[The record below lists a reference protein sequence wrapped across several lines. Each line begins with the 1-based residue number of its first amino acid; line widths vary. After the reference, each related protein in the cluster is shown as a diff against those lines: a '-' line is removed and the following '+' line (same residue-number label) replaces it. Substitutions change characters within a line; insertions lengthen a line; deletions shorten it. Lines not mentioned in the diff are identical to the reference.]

1 MKKMTFFTLI
11 LLVLSTISLQTAFAQ
26 VTLEGHTDSVSS
38 VSFSP
43 DGTTLASASSDNT
56 VKLWDVATS
65 TNIATL
71 EGHTG
76 GVTSVAF
83 SPDGTTLASGSHD
96 NTVKLWD
103 VATKQNTAT
112 LEGHTDGVT
121 SVSFSPDG
129 TTLASGC
136 ISAGLFDSGEVKLW
150 DVATGANIATLEG
163 HRNSVYS
170 VSFSPDGKTLASAA
184 ASRSF
189 DGEVK
194 LWDVATGANIATL
207 RHTDSVYS
215 VSFSPDGKTLASAA
229 AGRSFDGEV
238 KLWDV
243 ATHTNTATFF
253 EERTGAVYSVSFSPD
268 GTLLASG
275 YRGRRLFDPSGE
287 VKLWDLATGTNIA
300 TLRHTDSVSSVS
312 FSPDGTLL
320 ASGSTDGTVELWDV
334 AEAASS
340 LVKIS
345 GDEQQGTFGS
355 TLANPL
361 VVEVRDRDN
370 NPFPGAQVTF
380 TVTYG
385 DGRLSGQFT
394 VEHAM
399 TDANG
404 RAERTFTLGPDLVR
418 NTVEVTFAGHEPV
431 TFHAV
436 GNSLSYITALEA
448 HADGAYSVAFSPDGT
463 IFASGGSEGWNEAGT
478 VKLWDV
484 AHTNIATLYGHTGP
498 VLSVT
503 FSPDGSTLA
512 SGSGDG
518 TVKLWDVATK
528 QNIAT
533 FKHAVGEVASVAF
546 SPDGKTLASA
556 SLYFSFFDAN
566 LDDGTVE
573 LWDVAT
579 KQNIATLQVIATSV
593 AFSPDGTL
601 LASGTLDGTVEL
613 WDVATKQNIA
623 TLQGHTYW
631 VWSVAFSP
639 DGSTLASGALD
650 EDATTKLWNVATR
663 ENIATLQ
670 APGVSVAFSLD
681 GTLLASAS
689 DVVELWDAVT
699 GVNIATLQGHTD
711 LVYSVAFSPDGKTLA
726 SGAGDNTVKL
736 WDISSFTTSTTPPE
750 HLAEDVNN
758 DSVVNIQD
766 LVLVAS
772 NLGKT
777 GQNAADVNGD
787 GVVNIQDL
795 VLVAGALGSSAAA
808 PSLNSESL
816 STLTAADVKGW
827 LSQARQ
833 LNLTDATSQR
843 GILFLEQLLV
853 ALTPKETVL
862 LHNFPNPFNPETWI
876 PYDLA
881 KDTEV
886 TLHIYAVNGTL
897 VRTLALGHQVV
908 GMYQNRSRAAHWDG
922 RNEFGE
928 PVASGVYFYTL
939 TAGGFSATR
948 KMLIR
953 K

>member
-1 MKKMTFFTLI
+1 MRDQYDNPLPD
-11 LLVLSTISLQTAFAQ
+11 AQ
-26 VTLEGHTDSVSS
+26 VTFTVTDGGGQLSEQFTVEHATTDANGQAELTLTLG
-38 VSFSP
+38 P
-43 DGTTLASASSDNT
+43 NLGTNT
-56 VKLWDVATS
+56 VEVS
-65 TNIATL
+65 IAGHEPVTFNA
-71 EGHTG
+71 EGI
-76 GVTSVAF
+76 
-83 SPDGTTLASGSHD
+83 L
-96 NTVKLWD
+96 
-103 VATKQNTAT
+103 
-112 LEGHTDGVT
+112 
-121 SVSFSPDG
+121 
-129 TTLASGC
+129 
-136 ISAGLFDSGEVKLW
+136 I
-150 DVATGANIATLEG
+150 
-163 HRNSVYS
+163 
-170 VSFSPDGKTLASAA
+170 
-184 ASRSF
+184 
-189 DGEVK
+189 
-194 LWDVATGANIATL
+194 
-207 RHTDSVYS
+207 
-215 VSFSPDGKTLASAA
+215 
-229 AGRSFDGEV
+229 
-238 KLWDV
+238 
-243 ATHTNTATFF
+243 
-253 EERTGAVYSVSFSPD
+253 
-268 GTLLASG
+268 
-275 YRGRRLFDPSGE
+275 
-287 VKLWDLATGTNIA
+287 
-300 TLRHTDSVSSVS
+300 
-312 FSPDGTLL
+312 
-320 ASGSTDGTVELWDV
+320 
-334 AEAASS
+334 

-370 NPFPGAQVTF
+370 NPVPGVEVTF

-385 DGRLSGQFT
+385 EGLLSGQFT
-394 VEHAM
+394 VEHVT

-404 RAERTFTLGPDLVR
+404 RAERTFTLGSDLVG
-418 NTVEVTFAGHEPV
+418 NTVEVTIAGHEAVP
-431 TFHAV
+431 FYAV
-436 GNSLSYITALEA
+436 GNSPYQIVTLQA
-448 HADGAYSVAFSPDGT
+448 HADGVQAVSFSPDGT
-463 IFASGGSEGWNEAGT
+463 LLASGGGEGFQEAGT

-484 AHTNIATLYGHTGP
+484 ETHTNIATLYGHTGQ
-498 VLSVT
+498 VFSVS

-533 FKHAVGEVASVAF
+533 FKHAVGDVASVAF
-546 SPDGKTLASA
+546 SPDGTQLASA

-593 AFSPDGTL
+593 AFSPDGTQ

-639 DGSTLASGALD
+639 DGKTLASGALD
-650 EDATTKLWNVATR
+650 EDATIKLWNVATR

-670 APGVSVAFSLD
+670 APGVSVAFSPD
-681 GTLLASAS
+681 GTLLASTS
-689 DVVELWDAVT
+689 VVVGLWDAGT

-711 LVYSVAFSPDGKTLA
+711 LVYSVAFSPNGKTLA

-816 STLTAADVKGW
+816 STLTAADVKSW
-827 LSQARQ
+827 LTQARQ

-843 GILFLEQLLV
+843 GILFLEQLLA
-853 ALTPKETVL
+853 ALTPKETAL
-862 LHNFPNPFNPETWI
+862 LANFPNPFNPETWI

-881 KDTEV
+881 KDAEV

-897 VRTLALGHQVV
+897 VRTLALGHQAA
-908 GMYQNRSRAAHWDG
+908 GMYQNRSRAAYWNG
-922 RNEFGE
+922 KNEFGE
-928 PVASGVYFYTL
+928 SVASGVYFYSL
-939 TAGGFSATR
+939 TAGDFKATR